1 MDNLRFPK
9 KFSRMKST
17 IKNPTQRNKRLARSR
32 NSKSLKNGCIFS
44 VEELILLL
52 KIQYGPFRWAQRYEP
67 ITELVYTILS
77 QHTSDLNSQRA
88 GDILLTKFGSWEAV
102 TEAPLSAIEETIR
115 PAGLSKQKAPRIKG
129 ALQTIL
135 KLRGTLSLDFLAG
148 LPLNDAKS
156 WLRQLPGVGPK
167 TTAIVLCFALGM
179 PAMPVDTHIH
189 RVSKRLGLIGPKVNA
204 DLAHDLLEPMVPP
217 NEIFSF
223 HMGLIVHGRTT
234 CKALRP
240 RCKDCVLRTKCPSK
254 MD

>member
-1 MDNLRFPK
+1 MPRLRE
-9 KFSRMKST
+9 
-17 IKNPTQRNKRLARSR
+17 
-32 NSKSLKNGCIFS
+32 SKPLKDASVFS
-44 VEELILLL
+44 VEEVNGLL
-52 KIQYGPFRWAQRYEP
+52 KTRYGPFRWVQRYKP

-88 GDILLTKFGSWEAV
+88 GDILFNKFGSWESV
-102 TEAPLSAIEETIR
+102 TEAPLSVIEETIR
-115 PAGLSKQKAPRIKG
+115 SAGLSKQKAPRIKG

-135 KLRGTLSLDFLAG
+135 TLRGSLNLDFLAG
-148 LPLNDAKS
+148 LPLDEAKS

-240 RCKDCVLRTKCPSK
+240 RCNDCILRIKCPSK
-254 MD
+254 LN